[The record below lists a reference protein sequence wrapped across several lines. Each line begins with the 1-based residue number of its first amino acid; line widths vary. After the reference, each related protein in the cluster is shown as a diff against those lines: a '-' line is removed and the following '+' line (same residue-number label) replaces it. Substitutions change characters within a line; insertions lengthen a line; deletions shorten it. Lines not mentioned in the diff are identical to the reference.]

1 MGTDTATVAGE
12 YHREAFPT
20 VAVRIDGYSERWLR
34 PSTTVMMGC
43 HPLSRYMFVRRV
55 DPSRVDWDEETE
67 LAVVGGGGCGLT
79 AAAAASRHGVDVT
92 LFEKA
97 DRLGGKARVATGQI
111 CGVDTPQ
118 QREAGIEDSA
128 DAFYEDLLDQQ
139 TPESSAEY
147 DLNRD
152 LITAVAGNSGAAL
165 TFLTEDVG
173 ATLTLHRGQ
182 FEMPGHRVHRTH
194 YPVRDDGVIPR
205 AGQPLTDRLE
215 GMIRSNGVDVR
226 TDFPMD
232 QLLLAEGTD
241 AVIGV
246 VSKDNPDA
254 VPRRQSNHAVRAEYV
269 LLACD
274 GFGANRELVTDR
286 FPELAALDYWGTRE
300 NTGDAIRIADE
311 LDLALDVPLYDM
323 HGPFSVPDGI
333 YLPNELVKAGAIIV
347 NESADR
353 FMDCGDVPYRV
364 MDMHIL
370 EQPNAT
376 GYLVIDQAIVDEFL
390 DAALTSHQFG
400 DVLDDGAFD
409 TADSVDELAAHYGL
423 DADAL
428 RATIADVNGDAP
440 AFGRNYPHELEPPFY
455 AAKIRPMYVKAREGI
470 RVDADLRCLR
480 TDGTSVDNLY
490 AGGNASESLEGGDPN
505 VYIPGMDLLTA
516 LTEGYM
522 VGRQVAERTGALR

>member
-1 MGTDTATVAGE
+1 
-12 YHREAFPT
+12 
-20 VAVRIDGYSERWLR
+20 
-34 PSTTVMMGC
+34 
-43 HPLSRYMFVRRV
+43 MFVRRV
-55 DPSRVDWDEETE
+55 DPSRVDWHHETE

-79 AAAAASRHGVDVT
+79 AAAAASNDGVDVT

-111 CGVDTPQ
+111 CGVDTPH
-118 QREAGIEDSA
+118 QRAVDIDDSA

-139 TPESSAEY
+139 TAESSSEY
-147 DLNRD
+147 DLDED
-152 LITAVAGNSGAAL
+152 LITAVAGNSGAAM
-165 TFLTEDVG
+165 TFLADVVG
-173 ATLTLHRGQ
+173 ADLTLHRGA

-232 QLLLAEGTD
+232 QILLDEATD
-241 AVIGV
+241 AVVGV
-246 VSKDNPDA
+246 VSKENPDA
-254 VPRRQSNHAVRAEYV
+254 VPRRQTNHAVRADYV

-274 GFGANRELVTDR
+274 GFAANRELVTDR
-286 FPELAALDYWGTRE
+286 FPELADLDYWGTRE
-300 NTGDAIRIADE
+300 NTGDAIRVADE

-333 YLPNELVKAGAIIV
+333 YLPNELVKAGSIIV
-347 NESADR
+347 NESAER

-370 EQPNAT
+370 EQPQAT
-376 GYLVIDQAIVDEFL
+376 GYLILDQAIVDEFL
-390 DAALTSHQFG
+390 DTDLTSHQFG
-400 DVLDDGAFD
+400 YVLDDGAFD
-409 TADSVDELAAHYGL
+409 TADSVDELAALYGL

-428 RATIADVNGDAP
+428 RDTIADVNGDDP
-440 AFGRNYPHELEPPFY
+440 AFGRSYPHELEPTFY
-455 AAKIRPMYVKAREGI
+455 AAKIRPMYVKARQGI
-470 RVDADLRCLR
+470 RVDTDLRCLR
-480 TDGTSVDNLY
+480 ADGTPVDNLY

-505 VYIPGMDLLTA
+505 VYIPGMDLMTA

-522 VGRQVAERTGALR
+522 VGTRVAERTEAIR